1 MKKNRFKLNLAAI
14 AFVFAVA
21 SAFAFQKPANSAMRF
36 GKLIDAQGNISWINV
51 SGQHQGA
58 DYECQSA
65 QEVCTAE
72 LVNDDPN
79 LGQPIPGT
87 ETAGRFAQ

>member
-1 MKKNRFKLNLAAI
+1 MKKNHLKINLAAI
-14 AFVFAVA
+14 AFVFAVSA
-21 SAFAFQKPANSAMRF
+21 AFAFQKLASSTMRF
-36 GKLIDAQGNISWINV
+36 GKSIDAQGNVNWVNV
-51 SGQHQGA
+51 SNQHQGT
-58 DYECQSA
+58 DYECQNA

-79 LGQPIPGT
+79 LGQSIPGT

>member
-36 GKLIDAQGNISWINV
+36 GKLIDAQGNIS
-51 SGQHQGA
+51 
-58 DYECQSA
+58 
-65 QEVCTAE
+65 
-72 LVNDDPN
+72 
-79 LGQPIPGT
+79 
-87 ETAGRFAQ
+87 